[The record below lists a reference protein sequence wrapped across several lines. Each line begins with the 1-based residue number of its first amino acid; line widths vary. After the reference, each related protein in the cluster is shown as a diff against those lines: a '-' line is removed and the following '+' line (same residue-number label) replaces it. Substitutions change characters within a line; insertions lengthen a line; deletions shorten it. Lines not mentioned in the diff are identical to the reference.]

1 MNPKETIEVVA
12 RSENSVYKITN
23 ITYAEYLK
31 MKRKPN
37 FTYTPYQAG
46 ASHFK
51 NAKTIKY
58 KTNKS

>member
-1 MNPKETIEVVA
+1 MNPNEIIEVIA
-12 RSENSVYKITN
+12 KSKCSVYKITN

-31 MKRKPN
+31 MKRKPT
-37 FTYTPYQAG
+37 FTYIPYQKG

-51 NAKTIKY
+51 NAKTINY